1 MSRSVKLLPLAL
13 AISAVTLAPAAQAQQ
28 LEEVIVTAQK
38 RAESLQDVPI
48 SVSAIG
54 GKQIQDAG
62 IPDLTALADYVPNLH
77 IATASVNTNI
87 YMRGVGSGN
96 NQAFEQSV
104 GMYIDGVYMGR
115 GRQYRA
121 GFLDIERVEVL
132 RGPQGTL
139 FGKNTVAG
147 AVNITTAS
155 PDVGGETTGEI
166 MASFEENGGQNYQ
179 GFISGGLSETLAAR
193 LAFNYRETDGYLDN
207 AQFNIPEGGK
217 TDEGVRLTLAWEPS
231 DSFSAN
237 LKLSHFEG
245 ERIGSNSS
253 TQQYLAPS
261 QRAIDVPNNYRPGQF
276 AFTAYQITDMFYPNF
291 GEIAARDFTSFKD
304 NNYGQSKADG
314 IGISFKP
321 DSSEDSVTNAAL
333 ALDWDLE
340 NHTLTS
346 ITAYTG
352 YEYEDDVD
360 VDWLPLQFIARYDDQ
375 KFDQFSQELR
385 LASDGGGM
393 FDYVVGAY
401 YEQSELEF
409 YRRVTFDT
417 NFDGF
422 FPLWAARANGLPDA
436 AAPLM
441 PQNLV
446 TVLTQGAYNANQVS
460 RNHDFG
466 LDSESYALFAQ
477 GTFNLSDS
485 LRLTLG
491 LRYTEESKD
500 VVSSQRL
507 GDSINGLD
515 GKGSGYS
522 PFLGI
527 VQSTSFNTYNYDYV
541 DGRTTDA
548 LTPSANLQWDVNGDS
563 MVYVSFSQGFKSG
576 GFSAADDGE
585 PAGFTVGQLAP
596 TSFVATTPNADFE
609 FDDETVDALE
619 IGGKHELL
627 DGALRINWAAFYT
640 EYDDLQTSIFKGVGF
655 GVKNAA
661 SSEVQG
667 IEVESLWQVTND
679 LRLGLSFA
687 YLDATY
693 GSFADGP
700 CTAIQLDFDPA
711 CGTPAGTTSNDLT
724 GAKTLYASDHSGSF
738 MFDYNRPMGNNE
750 FFLGGELNW
759 RAEFFSNGDNDEKD
773 KVPAYE
779 KMNLRVGIRGD
790 NWEFMAYGRN
800 IFDEAALAQ
809 SFDTPVLAG
818 THTQF
823 LEEGRVL
830 GARIKY
836 SF

>member
-1 MSRSVKLLPLAL
+1 MLRSVKHLPLAL
-13 AISAVTLAPAAQAQQ
+13 AIAATTCAVSVQAQQ

-155 PDVGGETTGEI
+155 PDVGGETMGEI
-166 MASFEENGGQNYQ
+166 MVSVEENGGQHYQ
-179 GFISGGLSETLAAR
+179 GFISGSLSDTLGAR
-193 LAFNYRETDGYLDN
+193 FAYSYRENDGYIENEL
-207 AQFNIPEGGK
+207 FNIPEGGK
-217 TDEGVRLTLAWEPS
+217 TDEGIRLTLAWEPS
-231 DSFSAN
+231 DTLAAN

-245 ERIGSNSS
+245 ERIGSNSA
-253 TQQYLAPS
+253 TQQYLKPA
-261 QRAIDVPNNYRPGQF
+261 QRNIDVPNRSAF
-276 AFTAYQITDMFYPNF
+276 AQTAYAINDIFYP
-291 GEIAARDFTSFKD
+291 GLAEAAKKDFVTYKD
-304 NNYGQSKADG
+304 NNYGRTKADG

-321 DSSEDSVTNAAL
+321 DSSEDSVSNAAL
-333 ALDWDLE
+333 AIDWDVAG
-340 NHTLTS
+340 HILTS
-346 ITAYTG
+346 VTAYTG

-375 KFDQFSQELR
+375 KFDQFSQEIR

-401 YEQSELEF
+401 YEESELDF
-409 YRRVTFDT
+409 FRRVTFDT
-417 NFDGF
+417 NFDGL
-422 FPLWAARANGLPDA
+422 FPQFVSLG
-436 AAPLM
+436 APGVPIEFL
-441 PQNLV
+441 PQNLLA
-446 TVLTQGAYNANQVS
+446 VLTQGAYSANQVS
-460 RNHDFG
+460 RNHDFN
-466 LDSESYALFAQ
+466 LESESYALFAQ
-477 GTFNLSDS
+477 GTFNLSDT

-491 LRYTEESKD
+491 VRYTEETKD

-515 GKGSGYS
+515 SKGSGYS

-548 LTPSANLQWDVNGDS
+548 WTPSVNLQWDVNADS
-563 MVYVSFSQGFKSG
+563 MLYVSLSQGFKSG

-596 TSFVATTPNADFE
+596 TSFVATTPNDDFE
-609 FDDETVDALE
+609 FDDETVDAFE

-667 IEVESLWQVTND
+667 VEVESLWQATNN

-687 YLDATY
+687 FLDATY

-700 CTAIQLDFDPA
+700 CTAIQLDVDPA
-711 CGTPAGTTSNDLT
+711 CGTPAGFTSNDLT
-724 GAKTLYASDHSGSF
+724 GANTLYASDYSGSF
-738 MFDYNRPMGNNE
+738 MWDYNRPVGNNE
-750 FFLGGELNW
+750 FFIGGEINW
-759 RAEFFSNGDNDEKD
+759 RSEFFSNGDNDEKD
-773 KVPAYE
+773 LVPGYE
-779 KMNLRVGIRGD
+779 KMNLRFGLRGEH
-790 NWEFMAYGRN
+790 WEVMAYGRN

-830 GARIKY
+830 GARVKY